1 MSVNF
6 QSIRTTLVALLL
18 MLGGVVAQAQ
28 TVKVNVKDSSG
39 EAVIGAS
46 VIEQGTRNGG
56 VTDFDGNFTLKSTG
70 KPIVISYIGMK
81 SKTVDVKGKSS
92 VNVVLEDDNTTL
104 NDVVVIGYGSVRKK
118 DLTGSVATVTGQ
130 DLVKV
135 PVANV
140 SEALTGKMA
149 GVNITTT
156 DGSPDAEVLIRVRG
170 GGSITGDNS
179 PLIVIDGFQ
188 GGKLSDLSPNDIE
201 DITVLKDAS
210 STAIYGSEGANG
222 VILITT

>member
-1 MSVNF
+1 M
-6 QSIRTTLVALLL
+6 
-18 MLGGVVAQAQ
+18 
-28 TVKVNVKDSSG
+28 
-39 EAVIGAS
+39 
-46 VIEQGTRNGG
+46 
-56 VTDFDGNFTLKSTG
+56 TDFDGNFTLKLQKG
-70 KPIVISYIGMK
+70 KVVVVSYIGMV
-81 SKTVDVKGKSS
+81 SQE
-92 VNVVLEDDNTTL
+92 VNAGPNMKITLKDDNTTL
-104 NDVVVIGYGSVRKK
+104 NDLVVIGYGAVRKK

-135 PVANV
+135 PVSNV

-188 GGKLSDLSPNDIE
+188 GGSLSDLSPNDIE
-201 DITVLKDAS
+201 DHHRA
-210 STAIYGSEGANG
+210 EGCFFYRYLRFG
-222 VILITT
+222 RC